1 MFYSAAWRMA
11 SDLEQLCSY
20 VNEKIDN
27 IKKILSI
34 RNLGKQNQLTAL
46 GNTQCILIIVL
57 S

>member
-27 IKKILSI
+27 IKKMLLI

-46 GNTQCILIIVL
+46 GNTQCILMSV